1 RQVGVQHVSGAGL
14 LVYLPAIF
22 CVALRHDDGRPARR
36 YHQHRA
42 ILAHGLVV
50 EVDADDRVGS
60 GVPGSL
66 DHLADR
72 EVLGL
77 LQLALVGGGTP
88 PNNVADA
95 GEHVPEGVRTQDRL
109 AGYNPLVVVDVPVL
123 ECAGGGQQ
131 HAPPPVCACRCAGP
145 TGPGG
150 PRGSYS
156 PESGS
161 LPSPAGWTRP
171 TATIPAGSWLP
182 CPMPPSSMSP
192 QPTSPV

>member
-1 RQVGVQHVSGAGL
+1 MRGGERTRTRRSGRSRRLQTSQALKRKTGILMPRCSRPSVQRVHLAIVAVDVDRVASHRQVGVQHVSGAGL

-72 EVLGL
+72 EILGL

-88 PNNVADA
+88 SDNVADA
-95 GEHVPEGVRTQDRL
+95 GDMSLKTFAPRIASPDTT
-109 AGYNPLVVVDVPVL
+109 PL
-123 ECAGGGQQ
+123 
-131 HAPPPVCACRCAGP
+131 
-145 TGPGG
+145 
-150 PRGSYS
+150 
-156 PESGS
+156 
-161 LPSPAGWTRP
+161 
-171 TATIPAGSWLP
+171 
-182 CPMPPSSMSP
+182 
-192 QPTSPV
+192 